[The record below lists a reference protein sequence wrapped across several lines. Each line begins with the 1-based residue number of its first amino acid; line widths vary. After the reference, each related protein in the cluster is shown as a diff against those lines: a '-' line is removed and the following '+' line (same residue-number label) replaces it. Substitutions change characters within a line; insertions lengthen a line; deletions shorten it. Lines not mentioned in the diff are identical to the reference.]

1 MSESLRPV
9 ETGKGGWGA
18 SVLPPPHPPPPPNYA
33 KFYFHEL
40 KKKNSVTV
48 NRSLNLALQRT
59 PSFLFNAEFNL
70 NAVNV
75 S

>member
-18 SVLPPPHPPPPPNYA
+18 SVLPPPPPPPNYA

-59 PSFLFNAEFNL
+59 PSFLFNAEINL

>member
-1 MSESLRPV
+1 M
-9 ETGKGGWGA
+9 GGFSPPPPPGGGG
-18 SVLPPPHPPPPPNYA
+18 SVLPPPHPPPPQIMIN
-33 KFYFHEL
+33 FIFMNL